1 MFRDRVIHSCIEEG
15 SASQTVPPQGAR
27 ICACAYV
34 PVFRDA
40 MKLGKH
46 G

>member
-1 MFRDRVIHSCIEEG
+1 MFRDRAIHSRIEEG

-40 MKLGKH
+40 VKLDKH

>member
-1 MFRDRVIHSCIEEG
+1 MFRDRVICPRIEEG
-15 SASQTVPPQGAR
+15 SAAQTVPPQGAWV
-27 ICACAYV
+27 CACAYV